1 MQAPVSRWFRLNL
14 QIHRWTSL
22 VATLPF
28 LLLCLT
34 GTVLIFREELDA
46 ALGVVPVSAA
56 GGEARVAECLAT
68 LERSFPDERVL
79 SVGLDPLNHPGVMLG
94 VVTGPEETG
103 FDHARLAYFELAS
116 GRMLGDGDAGPAD
129 SFTGVLFEL
138 HAEWFLG
145 PVGRL
150 LGALIGLLVLA
161 SLLSGLVIYAPYVRR
176 IAYGFIRLGRG
187 ARLAQLDLHNFVGAM
202 VLGWA
207 FVVSLSGFLLGFSTI
222 ALGVWQMTDLAA
234 IRDEYRDA
242 TPVDARHPPV
252 PVPRVI
258 EVATAHARPGWG
270 VRSVLYPGMDLTTPR
285 HYAVLLGGSTGLEAR
300 TIDAVMIDA
309 QTGEVARDVELPGY
323 LHAMFL
329 AEPLHF
335 GDYGGLPLKLLWSA
349 CNLLTLFITANGA
362 WLFFDRRRA
371 QRLRP
376 GRAPEGVGDEGP

>member
-1 MQAPVSRWFRLNL
+1 MTPSVSRWFRFNL
-14 QIHRWTSL
+14 RLHRWTSL
-22 VATLPF
+22 LATLP
-28 LLLCLT
+28 LLVLCLT
-34 GTVLIFREELDA
+34 GTALIFREEIDA
-46 ALGVVPVSAA
+46 ALGVVPVGTAEGA
-56 GGEARVAECLAT
+56 ARVADCLAT
-68 LERSFPDERVL
+68 LERAFPDDRVL
-79 SVGLDPLNHPGVMLG
+79 GVGLDPLNHPGVMLG
-94 VVTGPEETG
+94 VVAAPDETS
-103 FDHARLAYFELAS
+103 FDRARLTYFDLAS
-116 GRMLGDGDAGPAD
+116 GRMIGDDDDPSA

-150 LGALIGLLVLA
+150 VGALIGLLVVL

-176 IAYGFIRLGRG
+176 IAYGVIRRGRG
-187 ARLAQLDLHNFVGAM
+187 ARLAQLDLHNFVGAV

-207 FVVSLSGFLLGFSTI
+207 VVVSLSGFLLGFSAV

-234 IRDEYRDA
+234 IREEYQGA
-242 TPVDARHPPV
+242 APVDVRRPPV
-252 PVPRVI
+252 TVPQVI
-258 EVATAHARPGWG
+258 EVARAHARPGWG
-270 VRSVLYPGMDLTTPR
+270 VRTILYPGMDLTTPR
-285 HYAVLLGGSTGLEAR
+285 HYAVLLGGSEGLEAR

-309 QTGEVARDVELPGY
+309 QTGELARDVELPGY

-376 GRAPEGVGDEGP
+376 GRAAEEVGDEEP